1 MIKILDWTGEN
12 LHCFSDGTTFYPCF
26 TPSTPC
32 VMAENNITHHKI
44 PIGIYAKAVDAATA
58 FKLLIKDMERRDSVI
73 SIYNPTTCRG
83 MTSNMSLYV
92 KMDQLVDR
100 ALNIDITRK
109 NEQSAVK

>member
-26 TPSTPC
+26 TTSTPC

-44 PIGIYAKAVDAATA
+44 PIGIYARAVDAATA
-58 FKLLIKDMERRDSVI
+58 FKLLIKDMDHRDRII
-73 SIYNPTTCRG
+73 SMYNTTTYRG
-83 MTSNMSLYV
+83 MTSNISLYA

-100 ALNIDITRK
+100 ALNIDIQRK